1 MLELVDM
8 SNQNKTPISYNYSK
22 VSVTSS
28 KEVENQFYLNYHFLC
43 NKCKHVPI
51 MDFSKKGKISYSS
64 CLCQNSYYNLS
75 IEQIFDYLYKIKKD
89 EESEEE
95 ESGTESLKCLVH
107 NEKFSF
113 YCKELK
119 TNFCLQ
125 CDKCSEQH
133 NSHIEF
139 GKDDR
144 HIKEKLDYIK
154 NKINNA
160 DEIKIN
166 KIKLIEGNQND
177 IFGLNIDNNI
187 DNNEQEN
194 ENNIYDDILNIK
206 NESNFHIYE
215 SERNFINLF
224 KIIINDYENYPNYNL
239 LKTIKNLERFASIYF
254 VDINIINLKYK
265 IYEKNIINNS
275 RIQLF
280 GREFVDNNKENCF
293 LIIHKNIIKLSNNI
307 KLEDIFNEVPKFYP
321 IHLKVQLIE
330 RKRKKMTN
338 FSFMFND
345 ISSISSS
352 NIGKYDTR
360 NIKEMNYMFYNCK
373 FTHLPDISNWNTENV
388 IDMSYLFSNC
398 SSLEELPDIS
408 RWDTTKVINMC
419 YMFNNCTSLKEFP
432 DISNWNTENVKDFN
446 NMFEN
451 CSLISSLPDLS
462 KWKVEQ
468 AKHMKCM
475 FKNCSSLTN
484 IFDLSKWSISQETEI
499 DDILEGNI
507 LLKYPDTLKY
517 KDNKIFK
524 YFISFY
530 NFCENL
536 YKNLS
541 RILESLILLF
551 SFVFIPYLLYLLIYH
566 FFTGFYLSY
575 SFNNTKNF
583 INNPFEYFELRKKSQ
598 EIFRKKFSNITNET
612 KIKEMMNN
620 VIKRELNFTLINK
633 NTEFEH
639 SINLFK
645 IYAIILKILSF
656 GKIGLIFTFLNIY
669 LNFRLLDIL
678 KSLNISIVSFLSNIA
693 SLIFEILDNNNIE
706 NLSISIRVYYGFA
719 KELFTQKLPINFKN
733 ELDLLE
739 SSSTPI
745 IYSIANFI
753 LFTVC
758 NIILWK
764 IILYRI
770 LI

>member
-8 SNQNKTPISYNYSK
+8 SNPNKTPISYNYSN

-28 KEVENQFYLNYHFLC
+28 KEIENQFYLNYHFLC

-95 ESGTESLKCLVH
+95 ESGTESLKCEIH

-125 CDKCSEQH
+125 CDNCSEQH

-154 NKINNA
+154 NQINNA
-160 DEIKIN
+160 DEIKTN
-166 KIKLIEGNQND
+166 EIKLIEGNQND
-177 IFGLNIDNNI
+177 IFGLKIDNNI

-280 GREFVDNNKENCF
+280 GREFVNNNKENCF

-307 KLEDIFNEVPKFYP
+307 KLEDIFNEVPNFYP

-398 SSLEELPDIS
+398 SSLEKLPDIS

-419 YMFNNCTSLKEFP
+419 YMFNNCSSLKEFP

-475 FKNCSSLTN
+475 FKNCSSLIN

-517 KDNKIFK
+517 KDNNIIK

-530 NFCENL
+530 NLCKNL
-536 YKNLS
+536 YTVLYS
-541 RILESLILLF
+541 ILECLYCLFLVSSIF
-551 SFVFIPYLLYLLIYH
+551 SFFYFLFYYFI
-566 FFTGFYLSY
+566 GFYLSY

-612 KIKEMMNN
+612 KIEEMMNN
-620 VIKRELNFTLINK
+620 VIKRKLNFTLINE
-633 NTEFEH
+633 NTEFEY
-639 SINLFK
+639 SIYLFK
-645 IYAIILKILSF
+645 IYSIVLRILFSEKIFVLVFS
-656 GKIGLIFTFLNIY
+656 FLNMFY
-669 LNFRLLDIL
+669 EFKYLDIL
-678 KSLNISIVSFLSNIA
+678 KSLYILIIPFLSNIA
-693 SLIFEILDNNNIE
+693 SLVIAILDNNNIK
-706 NLSISIRVYYGFA
+706 NLSKSIKIYYQEARKF
-719 KELFTQKLPINFKN
+719 FRQKLPINYKN
-733 ELDLLE
+733 ELELLE
-739 SSSTPI
+739 SSSIPI
-745 IYSIANFI
+745 ITFIVYFIIFSI
-753 LFTVC
+753 
-758 NIILWK
+758 NIVLWK
-764 IILYRI
+764 LILNRI
-770 LI
+770 YS